1 MRFAFALS
9 VAMIGVSA
17 AVALEPAKVDFN
29 RDVRPILV
37 DKCFKCH
44 GPGTQKSGLR
54 LDERATAIAKEAF
67 LPGKPAESEMLA
79 RLKLPADDDTRM
91 PPATSGD
98 ALTAAQIATLT
109 RWIAEGAEYTPH
121 WSFVKP
127 VRPTLPGGDG
137 HPIDRFLEVKRLE
150 RSLKPAAEADR
161 STQIRRV
168 TIDLI
173 GLLPTPK
180 EVSAYAN
187 DTSPE
192 AYETLVDRLLASP
205 HYGERQARHW
215 LDLARYADSN
225 GYTIDGARSVWPYRD
240 WVIQSFNDDKPF
252 DAFTIEQ
259 LAGDLLPGAT
269 KTQQIATGFHRNTS
283 FNEEGGTDPEQFR
296 VERTIDRANTTGAVW
311 LGLTVGCAQCHD
323 HKYDP
328 VSQKDYYRLYAYFNS
343 CEEPTIALGGSPDLE
358 KKIAELQAKIAELQ
372 VTGDVPG
379 VNKIKAEIK
388 KVQGAIPT
396 TLAIREMPKP
406 RPTFVQIRGDFL
418 RPGEEVQPDAP
429 SVFPVR
435 PAGRTRLDLAKWLVS
450 PENPLTARVVVN
462 RYWQQFFGRGLVETE
477 NDFGLMGK
485 LPTHPELFDWLAT
498 EFVRLKWSTK
508 KLHRLIVTSAAYRQS
523 SLLNAKLL
531 AADPRNDFLARQT
544 RLRLDAEIIRDV
556 ALSAS
561 GSLTTKIGGPSVY
574 PPQPR
579 EVFAFTQSNHAWP
592 ESKGPDRFRRGM
604 YTFIWR
610 QSQHPLLTTFD
621 GADAQTSC
629 TKRNRS
635 NTPLQALHIANDPV
649 FVELAESLGK
659 RILKDGPTDDAGRL
673 GFAYRICFSRE
684 PTAAESARLL
694 SYIREPHGTPEKSWA
709 AVARVLI
716 NLDEFIVRE

>member
-1 MRFAFALS
+1 MRFAFGLLVAIAAVS
-9 VAMIGVSA
+9 VAV
-17 AVALEPAKVDFN
+17 AVEPAKVDFN

-54 LDERATAIAKEAF
+54 LDDRAKAIAKEAF

-98 ALTAAQIATLT
+98 ALTATQIATLT
-109 RWIAEGAEYTPH
+109 RWIADGAEYAPH

-127 VRPTLPGGDG
+127 VRPTLPGSDG
-137 HPIDRFLEVKRLE
+137 HPIDRFLEVKRHE
-150 RSLKPAAEADR
+150 RGLKPAAVADR

-173 GLLPTPK
+173 GLLPTPR
-180 EVSAYAN
+180 EVEAYAN

-225 GYTIDGARSVWPYRD
+225 GYTIDGARSIWPYRD

-252 DAFTIEQ
+252 DVFTIEQ

-269 KTQQIATGFHRNTS
+269 KTQQTATGFHRNTS

-358 KKIAELQAKIAELQ
+358 KKIAELQTQIAALQ

-418 RPGEEVQPDAP
+418 RPGDEVQPDAP
-429 SVFPVR
+429 GVFAVR
-435 PAGRTRLDLAKWLVS
+435 PTGRTRLDLAKWLVS

-485 LPTHPELFDWLAT
+485 LPTHPELLDWLAT

-508 KLHRLIVTSAAYRQS
+508 QLHRLIVTSAAYRQS
-523 SLLNAKLL
+523 SLLNAKVFE
-531 AADPRNDFLARQT
+531 ADPRNDFLARQT

-635 NTPLQALHIANDPV
+635 NTPLQALHMANDPV
-649 FVELAESLGK
+649 FVELAEALGK
-659 RILKDGPTDDAGRL
+659 RILNDGPKDDGGRL
-673 GFAYRICFSRE
+673 AFAYRICFSRE
-684 PTAAESARLL
+684 PTAAESSRLL
-694 SYIREPHGTPEKSWA
+694 SYIREPHGTPEKSWT
-709 AVARVLI
+709 AVARVLM